1 MDNMQTNVT
10 TAPETPVKPVG
21 IIAGK
26 FSGHLAAFQ
35 LNCFNEC
42 CAGGLSRKVAHKI
55 ATDYAS
61 DLGRLMSSNPDVAS
75 KVGKAKSDGESSFKV
90 TASTTKDNLVKQSDA
105 MSLLRVMQVI
115 GGLVKEKLIVSRKLP
130 DLCDTLQTYVDEASE
145 WSDKQVWAESS
156 K

>member
-1 MDNMQTNVT
+1 MQTNVL
-10 TAPETPVKPVG
+10 TAPETSVKPTG

-42 CAGGLSRKVAHKI
+42 VAGGITRKSAHKI

-75 KVGKAKSDGESSFKV
+75 KIGKAKTDGESSFKV
-90 TASTTKDNLVKQSDA
+90 TASTTKDNLVKQSNA

-130 DLCDTLQTYVDEASE
+130 ELTDDLQSYVDEAAE
-145 WSDKQVWAESS
+145 WSEKQVWAET